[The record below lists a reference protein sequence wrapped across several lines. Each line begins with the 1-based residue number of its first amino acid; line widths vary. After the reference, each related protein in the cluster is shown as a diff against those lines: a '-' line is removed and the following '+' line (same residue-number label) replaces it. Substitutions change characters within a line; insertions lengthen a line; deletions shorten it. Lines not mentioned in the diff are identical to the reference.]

1 MQNGISVMQDKRLLV
16 VGGTGVISFAVVN
29 EALKQGWKVTCIN
42 RGISHTQTLSP
53 DVEQIIS
60 DYRNETLIREKLKG
74 RIYDAVQRPLQTISF
89 LLICRSI

>member
-1 MQNGISVMQDKRLLV
+1 MQDKRLLV

-53 DVEQIIS
+53 ED
-60 DYRNETLIREKLKG
+60 EK
-74 RIYDAVQRPLQTISF
+74 YHD
-89 LLICRSI
+89 

>member
-1 MQNGISVMQDKRLLV
+1 MQDKRLLV

-60 DYRNETLIREKLKG
+60 DYRNETLIRPGAHQVGTGRLKIEHG
-74 RIYDAVQRPLQTISF
+74 LKRHRFRSECSCPLHQE
-89 LLICRSI
+89 